1 MQSLEQLAR
10 EKGLPLKVIVD
21 AMVSAIELAARKR
34 DKARFDV
41 EYDETTGTIRLY
53 EVKTAVELVS
63 DAKTEIAIDYARK
76 IQPGVQP
83 GGDVFLERDI
93 ADLGR
98 IAAQKAKQIINQK
111 VKEAEKHKVYEIY
124 SERIGDVVL
133 ATVQRIE
140 NGVIV
145 NLGEAEAILP
155 RREQIPGEFYKRG
168 DKFRAMITEVKMS
181 SSGKWPQIVLSRTSD
196 EFLFRLFEIEVPE
209 IAEGIVEIVGVAR
222 DPGARAKICVRS
234 FDRNV
239 DPVGACVGMRG
250 SRIQSIVR
258 ELRGEKIDIIEWSED
273 PGALIARVMTPA
285 RVQNVIV
292 YDEQRSVDLIVADDQ
307 LALAIGKRGQN
318 AKLAVK
324 LTQWKIN
331 ITSESERREALQEG
345 FEDAIAQAEY
355 DEYAEEEDEWYD
367 DDSDDTATAA
377 LPDEAEPDD
386 DDDDDD
392 DAEYDAEDDFED
404 DEEAL
409 EEDDEA
415 LEDDLDEDDGI
426 GEDDIEEDWD
436 EDDSEDEGRDE
447 DRDDLDEEDDF
458 DDDDE
463 EGDRGEDRHESPG
476 VDADTGGDDS
486 RSPEFLHSEL
496 LTLQGVGERM
506 ADQLEE
512 AGFFSIE
519 EIASSSIDELSEVP
533 GMGEKTARRVLA
545 AAQAYMTSHEE

>member
-21 AMVSAIELAARKR
+21 AMVTAIELAARKR

-53 EVKTAVELVS
+53 AVKSVVETIT
-63 DAKTEIAIDYARK
+63 DPKTELSLTQARK
-76 IQPGVQP
+76 IKPGAVV
-83 GGDVFLERDI
+83 GDDVYIERDI
-93 ADLGR
+93 SDLGR

-124 SERIGDVVL
+124 RERVGDVVL

-234 FDRNV
+234 LDRNV

-258 ELRGEKIDIIEWSED
+258 ELRGEKIDIIEWSND
-273 PGALIARVMTPA
+273 PAALISRVMTPA
-285 RVQNVIV
+285 KVQNVIV
-292 YDEQRSVDLIVADDQ
+292 YEDQRSVDLIVADDQ

-324 LTQWKIN
+324 LTQWRIN
-331 ITSESERREALQEG
+331 ITSESERRAALQEG
-345 FEDAIAQAEY
+345 FEDAIAQAVEEEEYVDQEDYQAADHEDYGALEIDEEDARDELDADSEQYNDDEDKNLEDEY
-355 DEYAEEEDEWYD
+355 DDDKPEEDE
-367 DDSDDTATAA
+367 
-377 LPDEAEPDD
+377 
-386 DDDDDD
+386 
-392 DAEYDAEDDFED
+392 
-404 DEEAL
+404 
-409 EEDDEA
+409 
-415 LEDDLDEDDGI
+415 
-426 GEDDIEEDWD
+426 
-436 EDDSEDEGRDE
+436 
-447 DRDDLDEEDDF
+447 DF
-458 DDDDE
+458 D
-463 EGDRGEDRHESPG
+463 ESETSIAPM
-476 VDADTGGDDS
+476 S
-486 RSPEFLHSEL
+486 SESHNFLHSEL
-496 LTLQGVGERM
+496 LTLEGVGERM

-512 AGFFSIE
+512 AGFFSVE
-519 EIASSSIDELSEVP
+519 EIASSSISELSEVP
-533 GMGEKTARRVLA
+533 GVGEKTARKLLA
-545 AAQAYMTSHEE
+545 AAQAHIASHEE

>member
-1 MQSLEQLAR
+1 MSRELVQSLEQVAR

-41 EYDETTGTIRLY
+41 EYDEATGTIRLY
-53 EVKTAVELVS
+53 AVKTVVETVTDS
-63 DAKTEIAIDYARK
+63 KTELSVAQARK
-76 IQPGVQP
+76 IRPGATL
-83 GGDVFLERDI
+83 GDDVYIERDI

-124 SERIGDVVL
+124 RERIGDVVL

-209 IAEGIVEIVGVAR
+209 IAEGIVEIAGVAR

-234 FDRNV
+234 LDRNV

-258 ELRGEKIDIIEWSED
+258 ELRGEKIDIIEWSDD

-285 RVQNVIV
+285 KVQNVIV
-292 YDEQRSVDLIVADDQ
+292 YDEHRAVDLIVADDQ

-324 LTQWKIN
+324 LTQWRIN
-331 ITSESERREALQEG
+331 ITSESERRAALQEG
-345 FEDAIAQAEY
+345 FEDAIAQAEQQEY
-355 DEYAEEEDEWYD
+355 VEQDGEEESYAESEIDEETNAIPDDELTVVDNESENAAEAEIDGNDNY
-367 DDSDDTATAA
+367 DDSDDEDDAGDYDDSD
-377 LPDEAEPDD
+377 DEDNADEYDD

-392 DAEYDAEDDFED
+392 NEYDEDED
-404 DEEAL
+404 GDEEPGD
-409 EEDDEA
+409 EDA
-415 LEDDLDEDDGI
+415 LEDA
-426 GEDDIEEDWD
+426 
-436 EDDSEDEGRDE
+436 
-447 DRDDLDEEDDF
+447 
-458 DDDDE
+458 
-463 EGDRGEDRHESPG
+463 
-476 VDADTGGDDS
+476 DADTEGTARLNTHISSESHD
-486 RSPEFLHSEL
+486 FLHSEL

-512 AGFFSIE
+512 SGFFSIE

-533 GMGEKTARRVLA
+533 GVGENIARKLLA
-545 AAQAYMTSHEE
+545 AAQAHSAFHEE